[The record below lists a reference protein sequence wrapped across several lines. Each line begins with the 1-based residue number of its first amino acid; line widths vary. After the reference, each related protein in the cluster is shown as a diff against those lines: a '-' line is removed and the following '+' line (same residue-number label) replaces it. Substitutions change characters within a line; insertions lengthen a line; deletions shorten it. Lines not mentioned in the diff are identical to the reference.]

1 VGDVRKDALGVFPF
15 GQQKEAGITV
25 GKVPREGLY
34 GSMGA
39 VDASKGVTHI
49 HIGPPSKE
57 ASKIR
62 VVFRFAGVE
71 AEIFQE
77 NDLAGRVG

>member
-1 VGDVRKDALGVFPF
+1 VVDVRKDALGVFPF

-25 GKVPREGLY
+25 GKVPRE
-34 GSMGA
+34 
-39 VDASKGVTHI
+39 
-49 HIGPPSKE
+49 

-62 VVFRFAGVE
+62 VVFSFAGVE